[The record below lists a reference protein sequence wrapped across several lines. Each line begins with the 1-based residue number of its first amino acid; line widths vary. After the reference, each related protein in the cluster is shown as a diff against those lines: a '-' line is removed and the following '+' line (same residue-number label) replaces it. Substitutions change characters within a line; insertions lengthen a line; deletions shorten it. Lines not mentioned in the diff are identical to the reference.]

1 MARLNDHAYKILKK
15 EIRKCSENDALGKL
29 EQKMLLEELEKLK
42 TSTNSSTPAN
52 LEDLKSL
59 VSATYPNFSE
69 KALLEAAKANRP
81 LGVFGQIKLAVLG
94 VIGVSILLVGG
105 CGAIGLGLIIMLS
118 NDSESVA
125 SKNSNSEDATSLSTE
140 EHFEKAT
147 VLLEESEELVNKVA
161 TPADLVLSENKLK
174 EAKIH
179 LDKLPTSSTVT
190 SLEKVYTQPS
200 KRRKKRR
207 SKNSYYYTTYTS
219 STPDEEVA
227 SLRSKYEQLE
237 GKVIELK
244 AGRTRD
250 GKLITAAKQFA
261 FAAATEGQ
269 NSPHSSD
276 KWQQV
281 ESLWSQ
287 AIDRLQEIPVGNPDY
302 VEAQKL
308 LTTYQTNLGNVQT
321 RRKVEQESKE
331 ALEQAN
337 SQIESLV
344 ASIPTDAKSVDHN
357 RTISQI
363 QGIINDLE
371 KVQNGTTSYLKAQ
384 ELLLQAKSKLNQL
397 SSQLTQ

>member
-1 MARLNDHAYKILKK
+1 MARLNDQAYKILKK
-15 EIRKCSENDALGKL
+15 EIRKCSKNDALGKL
-29 EQKMLLEELEKLK
+29 EQKMILEELEKLK
-42 TSTNSSTPAN
+42 TATDSSTPAN
-52 LEDLKSL
+52 LEELKTL

-81 LGVFGQIKLAVLG
+81 LGVLGRIKLAVLG
-94 VIGVSILLVGG
+94 VIGVSVLLVGG
-105 CGAIGLGLIIMLS
+105 CGAIGLGLIVMFS
-118 NDSESVA
+118 DNSESVA
-125 SKNSNSEDATSLSTE
+125 SKDSNSKDATSISTE

-207 SKNSYYYTTYTS
+207 SDNSYYYTTYTS
-219 STPDEEVA
+219 STPNEEVA
-227 SLRSKYEQLE
+227 SLRSKYEQLQ

-250 GKLITAAKQFA
+250 GKIITAAKQFA

-276 KWQQV
+276 KWQQI

-287 AIDRLQEIPVGNPDY
+287 AIDRLQEIPVSNPDY
-302 VEAQKL
+302 IEAQKL

-321 RRKVEQESKE
+321 RRKVEQESLE
-331 ALEQAN
+331 ILEQAN

-357 RTISQI
+357 RNISQI
-363 QGIINDLE
+363 QSIIKQLE

-384 ELLLQAKSKLNQL
+384 ELLLQAKNKLNQL
-397 SSQLTQ
+397 SSQLPK